1 MIFPPPH
8 NIPKRS
14 HPYRNTLITEC
25 LQKRPAALLTI
36 TIARV
41 CGQDCRTGILP
52 AISGR
57 TGWSQDAGEIAEQRI
72 GNVGRGGAEAGIAVD
87 LADLEAAGICRH
99 A

>member
-1 MIFPPPH
+1 MIFSPPH

-14 HPYRNTLITEC
+14 QPFRNSLITEC
-25 LQKRPAALLTI
+25 LQKHPAALLTI
-36 TIARV
+36 ARE

-57 TGWSQDAGEIAEQRI
+57 TGWSEYAGEIAEQRV
-72 GNVGRGGAEAGIAVD
+72 GNVGRGGAETGITVD
-87 LADLEAAGICRH
+87 LADLEAAGICRS

>member
-14 HPYRNTLITEC
+14 QLFRNSLITEC
-25 LQKRPAALLTI
+25 LQKYPAALLTI
-36 TIARV
+36 AR
-41 CGQDCRTGILP
+41 GRRQDCRTGILP
-52 AISGR
+52 SISGR
-57 TGWSQDAGEIAEQRI
+57 TGWSEDAGKIAEQRV

>member
-14 HPYRNTLITEC
+14 QLFRNSLITER
-25 LQKRPAALLTI
+25 LQKHPAALLTI
-36 TIARV
+36 ARGR
-41 CGQDCRTGILP
+41 GQDYRTGILP

-57 TGWSQDAGEIAEQRI
+57 TGWSEDADEIAEQRI
-72 GNVGRGGAEAGIAVD
+72 GNVGRGGTEAGIAVD
-87 LADLEAAGICRH
+87 LADLEAAGICRS

>member
-1 MIFPPPH
+1 MIFSPPH

-14 HPYRNTLITEC
+14 QPFRNSLITEC
-25 LQKRPAALLTI
+25 LQKHPAALLTI
-36 TIARV
+36 DRG

-57 TGWSQDAGEIAEQRI
+57 TDWSQDAGKIAEQRV
-72 GNVGRGGAEAGIAVD
+72 GNVGRGSAEAGIAVD